1 MAWRLLIGRGV
12 TDPEIGGTTA
22 MAVDQV
28 LLHIVIA
35 LGIIAFAARTTG
47 GSR

>member
-1 MAWRLLIGRGV
+1 
-12 TDPEIGGTTA
+12 

>member
-1 MAWRLLIGRGV
+1 
-12 TDPEIGGTTA
+12 

-35 LGIIAFAARTTG
+35 LGIIAFAARATG

>member
-1 MAWRLLIGRGV
+1 L
-12 TDPEIGGTTA
+12 EGTTP

-35 LGIIAFAARTTG
+35 LGIIAFAARATG
-47 GSR
+47 R

>member
-12 TDPEIGGTTA
+12 TDPETGGTTT

-35 LGIIAFAARTTG
+35 LGIIAVAARTTG
-47 GSR
+47 SR

>member
-1 MAWRLLIGRGV
+1 MAAAYRARGI
-12 TDPEIGGTTA
+12 DPEIGGTTA

-47 GSR
+47 SR

>member
-12 TDPEIGGTTA
+12 TNPEIGGTTA

-35 LGIIAFAARTTG
+35 LGIIAVAAQTS